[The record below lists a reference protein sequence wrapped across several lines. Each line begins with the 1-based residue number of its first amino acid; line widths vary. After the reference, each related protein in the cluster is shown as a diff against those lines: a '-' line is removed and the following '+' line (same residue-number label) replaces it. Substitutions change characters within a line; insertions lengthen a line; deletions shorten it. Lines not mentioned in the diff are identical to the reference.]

1 MSETPTETTPM
12 TQEKTKTI
20 TVFVNNN
27 PIDLPDREESG
38 AEIKQAAGLPLEFT
52 LYDPK
57 GRAVSNGEEIRVHRN
72 EKFTAISGQDVS

>member
-1 MSETPTETTPM
+1 MTETQAT
-12 TQEKTKTI
+12 KTKPQTKTV

-27 PIDLPDREESG
+27 EVPLPNRDVTG
-38 AEIKQAAGLPLEFT
+38 AEIKEAAGLPLGFT

-57 GRAVSNGEEIRVHRN
+57 GRAVANDTEIRVHRN